1 MVHINGS
8 DIDMSVHES
17 NSLRMIGN
25 KVKKFIFTDKITK
38 TASEFLLRCV
48 GEYEEQMIRMFGK
61 NERLMIV
68 RNY

>member
-38 TASEFLLRCV
+38 AASEFLLRCV